1 MLQFTYK
8 TAKDEILLLAG
19 VDLETEPGP
28 EIEQVGLAAE
38 TPPGPAVFAAP
49 VDGPD
54 VHHDDAASP
63 LQFPFQDTYPDQN
76 LPPKTGIAVP
86 MMAATP
92 SFIRAVPEEAELLY
106 IAPES
111 LFDDIVRAEA
121 DRISRP
127 ENVRNRIV
135 YDSVGDPN
143 QIEPTAFV
151 PAISTSA
158 QADSGLGLY
167 CFFLG

>member
-1 MLQFTYK
+1 MWL
-8 TAKDEILLLAG
+8 AALRLAAEDEILLLAG

-28 EIEQVGLAAE
+28 EAEQAGLAAE
-38 TPPGPAVFAAP
+38 SSPVLAAP
-49 VDGPD
+49 LDGFD
-54 VHHDDAASP
+54 VHHDEAASP

-111 LFDDIVRAEA
+111 LFDDIVKAEA

-143 QIEPTAFV
+143 QMEPCSFV
-151 PAISTSA
+151 PISSA
-158 QADSGLGLY
+158 AGSSPQAWR
-167 CFFLG
+167 